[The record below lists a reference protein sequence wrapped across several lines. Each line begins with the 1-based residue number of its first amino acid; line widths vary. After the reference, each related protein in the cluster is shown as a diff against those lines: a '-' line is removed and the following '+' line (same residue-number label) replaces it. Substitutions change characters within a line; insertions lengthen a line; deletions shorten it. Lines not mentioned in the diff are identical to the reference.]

1 MTLFMKW
8 GMFITSYVPLY
19 FILII
24 KHLDFSELKLSQK
37 SLLVFLTGNKT
48 DLFFWV
54 FIILMFIISII
65 TLWVFKT
72 VFTNGGSN
80 QRLGMKINDVSN
92 LQDSEM
98 SYLLTYVV
106 PLASINNTSDSK
118 ALLTNL
124 ILFLLIGL
132 MYTRNNLVY
141 LNPAF
146 SLVGYTVFRVK
157 QKIYITKISKA
168 ELDSILMH
176 DDNVYISELGDNI
189 YYLNKEKTK

>member
-1 MTLFMKW
+1 M
-8 GMFITSYVPLY
+8 
-19 FILII
+19 II
-24 KHLDFSELKLSQK
+24 KHLDFSGLKFSQK
-37 SLLVFLTGNKT
+37 SLVAFFTGNKT

-80 QRLGMKINDVSN
+80 QRLGIKINDVSN

-146 SLVGYTVFRVK
+146 SLVGYTVFRAK
-157 QKIYITKISKA
+157 QKIYITKVSKG

-176 DDNVYISELGDNI
+176 DDKVYISELGDNI
-189 YYLNKEKTK
+189 YYLNKEKIR